1 MPPESWH
8 ILLVDDDDVDR
19 MAVRRTLSSSGLQVT
34 LDEAVTAAEVF
45 QRLSPPGDKYDCLMI
60 DCYLPGVSGLE
71 LIRDLRARGIW
82 TPILAVTGRDDIAI
96 EKALIGA
103 GASDYMP
110 KQDLH
115 PERLARRLRYAIRV
129 GRAEAEQAAAL
140 RLAQRAVQD
149 RDDLLSIVSHDL
161 RNPLNAI
168 RIAAD
173 ELADPQLD
181 PEERKVMS
189 AAVQRALR
197 RAERLILDLL
207 DVSRIEAGRLQI
219 NKVAVAVRDL
229 LEQARGEHALLSREA
244 GLDLQVRIE
253 PDVGAV
259 LVDRERILQVLG
271 NLLGNAVRYAKGT
284 GKLVLGARTVGN
296 LVEISVQDHGPG
308 IPVDQ
313 LPHVFDRFFQARQ
326 QRRAGA
332 GLGLAIVKGIVEAHG
347 GTAAVTSEVGKGT
360 CFRFTLPR
368 LAS

>member
-1 MPPESWH
+1 MPPESWR
-8 ILLVDDDDVDR
+8 ILLVDDDDIDR
-19 MAVRRTLSSSGLQVT
+19 MAVRRTLAAAGMAVVLE
-34 LDEAVTAAEVF
+34 EASTAEEVF
-45 QRLSPPGDKYDCLMI
+45 TRLTPPGDQYDCLMI
-60 DCYLPGVSGLE
+60 DCYLPGVSGLD
-71 LIRDLRARGIW
+71 LIRELRIRGIW
-82 TPILAVTGRDDIAI
+82 TPILAVTGRDDDAI
-96 EKALIGA
+96 EKALISA

-110 KQDLH
+110 KQDLR
-115 PERLARRLRYAIRV
+115 PDRLTRRLRYAIRV

-140 RLAQRAVQD
+140 RSAQRAVQD

-189 AAVQRALR
+189 GAVQRALR

-219 NKVAVAVRDL
+219 ARAPVAVRDL
-229 LEQARGEHALLSREA
+229 FEQARSEHELLAREA
-244 GLDLQVRIE
+244 GLDLIVSIDPQV
-253 PDVGAV
+253 GTV
-259 LVDRERILQVLG
+259 LADRERILQVLG

-284 GKLVLGARTVGN
+284 GKLVLAARPVGDRI
-296 LVEISVQDHGPG
+296 EISVQDQGPG
-308 IPVDQ
+308 IPAEQ
-313 LPHVFDRFFQARQ
+313 LPYVFDRFFQSRQ

-347 GTAAVTSEVGKGT
+347 GNAAVTSQVGRGC
-360 CFRFTLPR
+360 CFKFTLPR
-368 LAS
+368 VG